1 MSQEQNSP
9 HFSLSLISEKFCITT
24 KLISI
29 KMGPWGKTQ
38 IWQLLQ
44 NEAQEYMDSMIPGD
58 KSKGFNPTHGE
69 MILLVAS

>member
-1 MSQEQNSP
+1 
-9 HFSLSLISEKFCITT
+9 
-24 KLISI
+24 
-29 KMGPWGKTQ
+29 MGAWGKTQ